1 MKSKV
6 DQLDVDKSIPVLV
19 DLSKESDVV
28 KTVLLK
34 KDVYYCKK

>member
-6 DQLDVDKSIPVLV
+6 DKLDVDKVEPVPL

-28 KTVLLK
+28 KHYVIK
-34 KDVYYCKK
+34 KVV